1 MRTAAVLT
9 TAVAALVL
17 LAPPA
22 AATTTSEEEPGLVVS
37 LTFDDGFKSQLAAAE
52 VLDEAD
58 LRATFYVNSGTIEF
72 PAYMTL
78 TQLQGL
84 ISQGHEIG
92 GHTIDHEPL
101 EGMDLDEI
109 EHQVCDD
116 RAALARIGIPVQNFA
131 YPHGAQDDDVV
142 RLVQGCGYNSARGVS
157 GLYVGDNDCESCPPV
172 EDLALAD
179 FRWAIR
185 TGENVNAEM
194 DQDALRAPV
203 QRAIAAGEGWLPIV
217 FHQICETDD
226 DCPQYGI
233 TRADF
238 EDFVGWL
245 QDQPVEIKPVRDVV
259 GGEFQPVVGQAPEQV
274 GGLAPFVESPR
285 QETLSS
291 AVAWTVLGVGIG
303 QQQLIIGVLVVALVA
318 IALYRVVN
326 RVNRYQG
333 GGGL

>member
-1 MRTAAVLT
+1 MRALRVL
-9 TAVAALVL
+9 VAALAATIL
-17 LAPPA
+17 LAAPA
-22 AATTTSEEEPGLVVS
+22 AAGTSDEEPGVVVS

-52 VLDEAD
+52 ILDEEG
-58 LRATFYVNSGTIEF
+58 LHATFYVNSGTIEF

-84 ISQGHEIG
+84 ISQGHEIA
-92 GHTIDHEPL
+92 GHTIDHEAL
-101 EGMDLDEI
+101 EGMDLDDI

-131 YPHGAQDDDVV
+131 YPHGAQDEDVI

-157 GLYVGDNDCESCPPV
+157 GLYVGDDDCESCPPV

-185 TGENVNAEM
+185 TGENINKDM
-194 DQDALRAPV
+194 DQDELRAPV
-203 QRAIAAGEGWLPIV
+203 ERAIAAGEGWLPIV

-238 EDFVGWL
+238 EEFVGWL
-245 QDQPVEIKPVRDVV
+245 QDQPVEVKTVREVV

-303 QQQLIIGVLVVALVA
+303 QQQLIIGVLVVALVGIA
-318 IALYRVVN
+318 IYRVMN